1 MNSWKSNFAA
11 LLVAETLA
19 ILGFALSMPVI
30 PLFLEDDI
38 GVKDPRELKLW
49 VGAIQSLASVT
60 LAIFAPIWGHLAD
73 VYSRRSMLL
82 RAMFGGAAVISLMT
96 FVREPWQLLAL
107 RSIQGC
113 LTGTVAAATV
123 ITAGISPAAR
133 LAFTLGLLQ
142 TGIAVGNALGPLF
155 GGVIS
160 DFLGHR
166 IAFLS
171 TSLVLAAAGFIVLT
185 WVEDDKSPSRST
197 VRPASRSTGNKK
209 ISLLPDL
216 SPIVHSPVLTTLM
229 FVSFGIQAA
238 NTIAEPMMPLFI
250 KELVFNAQAAAGISE
265 SPQYIGSATGLVL
278 GVGAAF
284 TALAAVLV
292 GKYCTGIG
300 YWKTLIFCLVAGAIL
315 RIPQALVTTV
325 YQLVIFRA
333 LASFFIGGAAPVLNA
348 IIAVS
353 IAKEQ
358 QGAVF
363 GVNTSVSSAGGAV
376 GPIIGSSVA
385 MLSYRAVFLATATLL
400 GLCAWT
406 TILRRRKT
414 K

>member
-1 MNSWKSNFAA
+1 MKPWKSNFAA

-30 PLFLEDDI
+30 PLFLEEDI
-38 GVKDPRELKLW
+38 GVTDPRELKLW
-49 VGAIQSLASVT
+49 VGIIQSLASVT
-60 LAIFAPIWGHLAD
+60 LAIFAPVWGHLAD
-73 VYSRRSMLL
+73 TYSRRSMLL
-82 RAMFGGAAVISLMT
+82 RAIFGGAAVISLMT
-96 FVREPWQLLAL
+96 FVREPWQLLVL
-107 RSIQGC
+107 RAIQGS

-123 ITAGISPAAR
+123 ITAGISPAAQ

-142 TGIAVGNALGPLF
+142 TGVAVGNALGPLF

-171 TSLVLAAAGFIVLT
+171 TSLTLAAAGFIVLK
-185 WVEDDKSPSRST
+185 WVEDDKQPKT
-197 VRPASRSTGNKK
+197 KETKK
-209 ISLLPDL
+209 LSILPDL
-216 SPIVHSPVLTTLM
+216 GPIIQSPTLITLM
-229 FVSFGIQAA
+229 FVSFSLQAA

-250 KELVFNAQAAAGISE
+250 KELALNARAASGISG

-278 GVGAAF
+278 GIGAAF

-292 GKYCTGIG
+292 GKYCAGIG

-315 RIPQALVTTV
+315 RVPQALVTNV
-325 YQLVIFRA
+325 YQLALFRA

-348 IIAVS
+348 IIATS
-353 IAKEQ
+353 ITKEH

-363 GVNTSVSSAGGAV
+363 GFNTSMSSTGGAI
-376 GPIIGSSVA
+376 GPIIGSAVA
-385 MLSYRAVFLATATLL
+385 IVSFRAVFLTTATLL
-400 GLCAWT
+400 SLCAWM
-406 TILRRRKT
+406 TIRRRRNMVQREGK